1 MKHDEKQHTF
11 DHVAAQLHK
20 LTALLTEYN
29 SAVCVLRDHARSP
42 FFAKR
47 CLSKCIQLWERVR
60 ELEIG
65 RLTQSVRQL
74 LEQIECPSDDA
85 KQVLWILEGFCAYND
100 RLPAAVRSVSNLWVS
115 GTQYCQFCDE
125 WSAIWDPRRKLLQE
139 LPERFTRPALS
150 VIFCPICGSSTPEGF
165 LFCPCCG
172 SRMPNQSESGS
183 GELELP
189 PDRMSCSIRKKSALM
204 ETLDR
209 DLRLM
214 EDDLQCLN
222 QQTADAKRALDS
234 LRNEIALR
242 NKDLDQLLAQSAHM
256 RDELACLQHENT
268 EMEARNRELE
278 EAVAREAKRSD
289 LIRQEL
295 ASLQCANCD
304 MKAENRRL
312 ELAVAQEDERSAHM
326 RQELACLQHE
336 NTEMEARNRE
346 LELAVAQEEERSRL
360 LREAW
365 HRQQRQLEELRQ
377 INEACLETNLNMR
390 RMERPEPSPS
400 LEIARVFFSAL
411 APKRMS
417 RGVCSMIHVVMYEE
431 AFRSVVERMIAE
443 ADDPLS
449 ETSKGAKRI
458 REASRIRIVL
468 TSQDI
473 PIEDNV
479 EEEIW
484 EGAYLQFQFAVT
496 LPADYEKDRV
506 LFHASV
512 YINDLLSSTLK
523 FTASCSAS
531 QPQRLQIHRRD
542 IMSAFISYAHQD
554 RKQVAT
560 LVMGIKKVRPDM
572 DIFFDITALRSGDR
586 WEPKLKAEIEQRD
599 ILYLCWSRNARASQW
614 VDREWRYA
622 LALKGPDGIEPLPL
636 DSPDKCPP
644 PEELQHMHFHD
655 NLLFVINAN

>member
-11 DHVAAQLHK
+11 EHVAEQLRE

-29 SAVCVLRDHARSP
+29 SAICVLRDHARSP

-65 RLTQSVRQL
+65 RLTQRVRQL

-125 WSAIWDPRRKLLQE
+125 WSAVWDPRRTLLQE

-150 VIFCPICGSSTPEGF
+150 VIFCPICGSSIPEGF

-172 SRMPNQSESGS
+172 SRMLNQSGS
-183 GELELP
+183 APGAPEPP
-189 PDRMSCSIRKKSALM
+189 PDRMSCSIRKKAAQR

-234 LRNEIALR
+234 LPNEMALR

-256 RDELACLQHENT
+256 R
-268 EMEARNRELE
+268 
-278 EAVAREAKRSD
+278 
-289 LIRQEL
+289 QEL

-304 MKAENRRL
+304 LEEKNR
-312 ELAVAQEDERSAHM
+312 S
-326 RQELACLQHE
+326 
-336 NTEMEARNRE
+336 

-360 LREAW
+360 LREVW
-365 HRQQRQLEELRQ
+365 YRQQRQLEELRQ
-377 INEACLETNLNMR
+377 INMACLETNLNMR

>member
-11 DHVAAQLHK
+11 DHVAAQLHV

-29 SAVCVLRDHARSP
+29 SVVCVLRDHADSP
-42 FFAKR
+42 FHATW
-47 CLSKCIQLWERVR
+47 CLSKCSQLWERVR

-85 KQVLWILEGFCAYND
+85 KQVLWILEGVCAYND
-100 RLPAAVRSVSNLWVS
+100 RLPAAVRSISNLWVS
-115 GTQYCQFCDE
+115 GTQCCQFCDE
-125 WSAIWDPRRKLLQE
+125 WSAIWDPRLKILQE
-139 LPERFTRPALS
+139 LQGNFTRPALS
-150 VIFCPICGSSTPEGF
+150 VILCPMCGSSIPEGF
-165 LFCPCCG
+165 LFCPRCG
-172 SRMPNQSESGS
+172 SRMLNQSGS
-183 GELELP
+183 GLGV

-209 DLRLM
+209 DLHLM

-268 EMEARNRELE
+268 EMEE
-278 EAVAREAKRSD
+278 
-289 LIRQEL
+289 
-295 ASLQCANCD
+295 
-304 MKAENRRL
+304 
-312 ELAVAQEDERSAHM
+312 
-326 RQELACLQHE
+326 
-336 NTEMEARNRE
+336 RNRE

-377 INEACLETNLNMR
+377 SNEACLETNLNMR
-390 RMERPEPSPS
+390 RMERPEPSPN